1 MKICGANE
9 AITLISQTN
18 DDAIGIA
25 GGIFGSGVISRVV
38 FLYLYYWHADSDA
51 RNLPYASLLFFRKN
65 QLELKIAGTLGV
77 STIAINFNSLAGT
90 FTRGA
95 AIFSVRLCRTTAN
108 RVLTSLLFVCH
119 NSSLLKWLSVCSVS
133 LLIRTIK
140 DLPPISDSQ

>member
-18 DDAIGIA
+18 DGAIGIA
-25 GGIFGSGVISRVV
+25 GGIFASGIISRVV

-51 RNLPYASLLFFRKN
+51 RNFPYAPLSFFRKN

-77 STIAINFNSLAGT
+77 SAIAIKFNGLAGA

-95 AIFSVRLCRTTAN
+95 AIFSVRLWRTTAN

-119 NSSLLKWLSVCSVS
+119 KSSLLKWLNVCSVS
-133 LLIRTIK
+133 FLIK
-140 DLPPISDSQ
+140 DNKRFASHK